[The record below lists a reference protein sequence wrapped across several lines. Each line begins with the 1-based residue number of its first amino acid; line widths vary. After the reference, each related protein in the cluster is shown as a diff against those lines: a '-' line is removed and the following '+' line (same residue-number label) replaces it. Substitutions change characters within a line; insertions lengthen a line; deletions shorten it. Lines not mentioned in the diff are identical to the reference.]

1 MERRESEQE
10 GTKFLLFLIF
20 NKLRQCLTS
29 INAHLSEANYFSMS
43 DKDKIL
49 YISPQCP
56 PSS

>member
-10 GTKFLLFLIF
+10 GTKFLLLIF
-20 NKLRQCLTS
+20 NKLRQCLRS
-29 INAHLSEANYFSMS
+29 INAHFSEANYFSMS

-49 YISPQCP
+49 FISPQCP